1 MRRRLFI
8 SLEIPGP
15 LLKTIGKAAER
26 MNLPPEIRILH
37 PESWH
42 ITLSFLGEQDDGD
55 ITRIISAMERT
66 APEFE
71 CPEIVLEKFSL
82 APPGKKP
89 RMIWLETD
97 AKTSSGLAEIK
108 NVLEENL
115 DENGIRFES
124 EHKRFNGHI
133 TLARFRELPA
143 SVGSINQKAGWG
155 FTAKSLDL
163 FESVLKRSGA
173 EYIRLASFDFL

>member
-8 SLEIPGP
+8 SLEIPAP
-15 LLKTIGKAAER
+15 LIKTIGKAVEK
-26 MNLPPEIRILH
+26 MNLPPEMRILH
-37 PESWH
+37 PEGWH

-71 CPEIVLEKFSL
+71 CPEIVLEKFLL

-97 AKTSSGLAEIK
+97 AKTSSALAKIK
-108 NVLEENL
+108 SVLEKNL
-115 DENGIRFES
+115 SENGIGFES
-124 EHKRFNGHI
+124 ENRKFNGHI
-133 TLARFRELPA
+133 TLARFSEVPA
-143 SVGSINQKAGWG
+143 SVGSINPKAGWG

-173 EYIRLASFDFL
+173 EYIRLAKFDFL